1 MPDTFCVHCGN
12 TVPQGSAFCP
22 SCGQKAVAAPA
33 AATPAAAVS
42 PAVTPT
48 VVTPPVTSYPQGQLY
63 VPPPTNGQAT
73 AGFVLS
79 LVGLFLSFLVIP
91 VVLAVVFSAIGIS
104 RASQIEMET
113 GQAKGKG
120 LAIAGLIIS
129 IISAFGLFVWFLV

>member
-1 MPDTFCVHCGN
+1 MPDTFCVNCGS

-22 SCGQKAVAAPA
+22 SCGQKVISPAPS
-33 AATPAAAVS
+33 TPAPSVAPV
-42 PAVTPT
+42 VTPT
-48 VVTPPVTSYPQGQLY
+48 AVTAPMTAYPQGQLY
-63 VPPPTNGQAT
+63 RPPPTNGQAV

-104 RASQIEMET
+104 RAGQIEMET

-129 IISAFGLFVWFLV
+129 ILSVFGLFIWFLA